1 MYGDTDALRRRA
13 DQLREQGVDI
23 RALAH
28 RLVSQ
33 TENLGWTGRAAES
46 MRLRIR
52 ERAAHLRGAAGEHEA
67 AANSLDRHVQEVGR
81 LQDTIADREHR
92 ATSLVAEA
100 RTRVAQVEAANEGA
114 DAAVRRVADP
124 DDLVLA
130 AFTPPTSGHKDWL
143 AVDLPGLREDTS
155 DS

>member
-1 MYGDTDALRRRA
+1 MYGDTDALRRRV
-13 DQLREQGVDI
+13 DQLREQGVDV
-23 RALAH
+23 RALADQ
-28 RLVSQ
+28 LVAR

-52 ERAAHLRGAAGEHEA
+52 ERAARLRDAAGEHDTA
-67 AANSLDRHVQEVGR
+67 ADSLERHVQEVGR
-81 LQDTIADREHR
+81 LQDAIADRER
-92 ATSLVAEA
+92 KASSLVAEA
-100 RTRVAQVEAANEGA
+100 RTRVAQVEAANEAA
-114 DAAVRRVADP
+114 DPAVRRVVDP

-130 AFTPPTSGHKDWL
+130 AFAPPPPGHKDWL